1 MRAITKEPTL
11 FRRSQDHSGMEPKI
25 KETAWNPEIE
35 KQILKQW
42 EDSRTYEFKPQGEI
56 FVIDTPPPYPS
67 GRPWHIGAAAHYA
80 QIDMIART
88 ARMTGKSVLFPIGID
103 RNGLPVEMYTEKK
116 HNIRMHETDRAEFL
130 KLCTTALDDLET
142 EMIQIMKNLGLS
154 GNFSEY
160 YRTDSEKYRTLT
172 QATFIELWKKGL
184 IYIANRPN
192 NYDWITGTTIADA
205 EITYEEIPTKL
216 VYMKFKI
223 KNSDKVLVIAS
234 TRPELLCA
242 CQAIIVNPDDERH
255 VDVIGKSAIIPVI
268 NREVQIRTHPSAEKE
283 FGSGAVMVCS
293 YGDQN
298 DVALFR
304 ELKLQEI
311 VSIGKNGRMTEAAG
325 PYTGLKV
332 KQAREKIIED
342 LQNQGLVEKVES
354 INHRTPISER
364 SKVPIEIIPMEE
376 YYLKQKESVEKI
388 KELGSKIVFHPSMH
402 KQILM
407 NWLESIT
414 IDWPIS
420 RRRFYG
426 TEIPIWYCK
435 KCSEPHIPEPG
446 KYYKPWKDP
455 SPISKCTKCGATEF
469 IGEERTFDTWMDSSV
484 SPLYVSKYGHDEEFF
499 KKTYPA
505 TIRPQSKDIVRT
517 WLYYTILRC
526 EQLTG
531 QTPWSEA
538 WIMGYGVDE
547 HGAKMSKSKGNVID
561 PLPVIQ
567 KFGADTFRFWSASEI
582 NLGYDFR
589 CSEQKI
595 ETTKKFLSKLW
606 NISRFLSGFP
616 VVKSAKTTPADNWI
630 LSELDKVVSECK
642 KGFDDYNFFVP
653 STSIRE
659 FTWNLFAAHYIEM
672 VKGRAYSS
680 SFNEEERDA
689 AIFTL
694 HKVLSTLLLLLA
706 PITPFITDYL
716 WQTLYSDKTIH
727 REKFPQQEN
736 HEDWTRFTKPITEFN
751 SNVWNKKKERN
762 LSLKDSIEIGIPD
775 ELQQFARDLQAMHN
789 LKS

>member
-1 MRAITKEPTL
+1 MEPT
-11 FRRSQDHSGMEPKI
+11 I

-42 EDSRTYEFKPQGEI
+42 QDLHLYDFAPQGDI

-67 GRPWHIGAAAHYA
+67 GRPWHMGAAAHYA

-88 ARMTGKSVLFPIGID
+88 ARMTGKNVLFPIGID

-116 HNIRMHETDRAEFL
+116 HNIRMHETERGEFL
-130 KLCTTALDDLET
+130 KLCAAALDDLEA

-160 YRTDSEKYRTLT
+160 YRTDSEKYRSLT

-192 NYDWITGTTIADA
+192 NYDWVIGTTIADA

-216 VYMKFKI
+216 VYMKFRI
-223 KNSDKVLVIAS
+223 KGTDKDIIIAS

-242 CQAIIVNPDDERH
+242 CQTIIVNPDDERYS
-255 VDVIGKSAIIPVI
+255 DLIGKNVTVPLI
-268 NREVQIRTHPSAEKE
+268 NKDVQIRTHHSAKKE
-283 FGSGAVMVCS
+283 FGSGAVMICS

-304 ELKLQEI
+304 ELKLQE
-311 VSIGKNGRMTEAAG
+311 VTAIGKNGRMTEVAG
-325 PYTGLKV
+325 PYINLKV

-342 LQNQGLVEKVES
+342 LQNQNLVEKIEN

-364 SKVPIEIIPMEE
+364 SKTPIEIIPMEE

-435 KCSEPHIPEPG
+435 KCFEPHVPEPG
-446 KYYKPWKDP
+446 KYYQPWKDS
-455 SPISKCTKCGATEF
+455 SPISKCTKCGASEF
-469 IGEERTFDTWMDSSV
+469 VGEERTFDTWMDSSI
-484 SPLYVSKYGHDEEFF
+484 SPLYISKYTRDPEFF

-505 TIRPQSKDIVRT
+505 TLRPQSKDIVRT

-531 QTPWSEA
+531 ATPWSQA

-547 HGAKMSKSKGNVID
+547 HGAKMSKSKGNVVD
-561 PLPVIQ
+561 PLPIIQ
-567 KFGADTFRFWSASEI
+567 KYGADTFRFWSASEI

-589 CSEQKI
+589 CSEQKV

-606 NISRFLSGFP
+606 NVSRFLSGFP
-616 VVKSAKTTPADNWI
+616 VLKSGKPTPSDKWI
-630 LSELDKVVSECK
+630 LSELQKLVIECK
-642 KGFDDYNFFVP
+642 NGYDDFNFFIP
-653 STSIRE
+653 ATSIRE
-659 FTWNLFAAHYIEM
+659 FAWNLFAAHYIEM
-672 VKGRAYSS
+672 VKGRAYSTGFS
-680 SFNEEERDA
+680 EEERDA

-694 HKVLSTLLLLLA
+694 HKVLSTVLLLLA

-716 WQTLYSDKTIH
+716 WQTLYSKMSVHKENFPEADKV
-727 REKFPQQEN
+727 
-736 HEDWTRFTKPITEFN
+736 EDMSEFTKLITEFN
-751 SNVWNKKKERN
+751 SDVWNKKKEKG
-762 LSLKDSIEIGIPD
+762 LSLKDSIDIPIP
-775 ELQQFARDLQAMHN
+775 EKLQPFAKDLQSMHN
-789 LKS
+789 LKNL